1 MADPK
6 VIALLYYCTASYII
20 IIGFANFYDE
30 IQLAKVQDTL
40 CFSCWKGEEM
50 VYRQERQTYTHIYI
64 YQYEYVKTFTR
75 FIKIGKE

>member
-1 MADPK
+1 MADPSQQ
-6 VIALLYYCTASYII
+6 AAN
-20 IIGFANFYDE
+20 GFANFYDE
-30 IQLAKVQDTL
+30 IQLAKVQARQDTL

-64 YQYEYVKTFTR
+64 YIYQYEYVKTFTR

>member
-6 VIALLYYCTASYII
+6 VIALLYWF
-20 IIGFANFYDE
+20 FANFYDE

-64 YQYEYVKTFTR
+64 S
-75 FIKIGKE
+75 I